1 MTLKPRL
8 NRLFGRDG
16 KCIEVALDHGIHN
29 EWSFLPGIE
38 NLHITVDTLVAAEPD
53 AILLSIGQAQLLQEH
68 RGRQKPT
75 LVVRIDPTNLY
86 GTPTPGHVFC
96 ELIDEPVEQA
106 LALDAASVVVNL
118 LWAPDQPELYHQCVR
133 NICRLKPRC
142 ERFGMPLMVEPL
154 AMQRNDAGGYRPDPD
169 TRRNVALVRQAV
181 ELGADILKTDSF
193 EDLDEYDRII
203 EAASGR
209 PVLPRG
215 GSRISDEEILRRTFI
230 LMEKGASG
238 IVYGRNIFQHL
249 RPDRM
254 VQACKAMVHQGAS
267 VREALAIL
275 SG

>member
-1 MTLKPRL
+1 MANKPRF

-38 NLHITVDTLVAAEPD
+38 NLRITVDKLVAADPD
-53 AILLSIGQAQLLQEH
+53 AILLSIGQAQLLQEYQ
-68 RGRQKPT
+68 GRQKPT

-86 GTPTPGHVFC
+86 GVPTPGHVFC

-118 LWAPDQPELYHQCVR
+118 LWAPDQPELYHQCIK
-133 NICRLKPRC
+133 NICRLKPHC

-154 AMQRNDAGGYRPDPD
+154 AMHRDDTVGYRPDPD
-169 TRRNVALVRQAV
+169 TCRNVALVRQAV

-193 EDLDEYDRII
+193 EDLDEYGRII

-215 GSRISDEEILRRTFI
+215 GSRVSDEEILRRTFI

-238 IVYGRNIFQHL
+238 IVYGRNIFQHP
-249 RPDRM
+249 RPERM
-254 VQACKAMVHQGAS
+254 VKACRAMVHQGAT
-267 VREALAIL
+267 VQEAMAIL
-275 SG
+275 SE

>member
-1 MTLKPRL
+1 MTFKPRL
-8 NRLFGRDG
+8 NRLLGHDG

-29 EWSFLPGIE
+29 EWSFLAGIE
-38 NLHITVDTLVAAEPD
+38 NLRQTVDTIVAAEPD
-53 AILLSIGQAQLLQEH
+53 ALLLSPGQAHVLQEH
-68 RGRQKPT
+68 FGRQKPS
-75 LVVRIDPTNLY
+75 LVVRVDPTNLY
-86 GTPTPGHVFC
+86 GTPTPRFVFC
-96 ELIDEPVEQA
+96 ELIDDPVEQA

-133 NICRLKPRC
+133 NICRLKPCC

-154 AMQRNDAGGYRPDPD
+154 VMERDDAGGYRPDPD
-169 TRRNVALVRQAV
+169 TPRNVALVRQAV

-193 EDLDEYDRII
+193 ENLDEYDRII

-215 GSRISDEEILRRTFI
+215 GSRVSDEEVLRRTFL

-238 IVYGRNIFQHL
+238 IVYGRNIFQSPK
-249 RPDRM
+249 PDRM
-254 VQACKAMVHQGAS
+254 VRACNAMVHQGAS
-267 VREALAIL
+267 AREALAIL